1 MRRTVRRRIAALV
14 LGVGALVF
22 GIATP
27 ASAAGPGAHAH
38 GHHHHHSDLMQ
49 MQHNQELLLAAGPA
63 RGGR

>member
-1 MRRTVRRRIAALV
+1 MRRTVRRRVAALV

-38 GHHHHHSDLMQ
+38 GHHHHHHSDLMQ
-49 MQHNQELLLAAGPA
+49 MQHNQVLA
-63 RGGR
+63 